1 MSYWKQAALRKLLN
15 WRFSET
21 AISSKAPRLTAKEVI
36 RQLKA
41 AGFLEVSQT
50 GSHLKLFNSETRR
63 TAIVPIHSSKVIP
76 IDTLKAIEKQADIK
90 FS

>member
-1 MSYWKQAALRKLLN
+1 M
-15 WRFSET
+15 
-21 AISSKAPRLTAKEVI
+21 SSKSPRLTAKEAI

-41 AGFLEVSQT
+41 AGFMEVNQS
-50 GSHLKLFNSETRR
+50 GSHLKLFNQQTRR

-76 IDTLKAIEKQADIK
+76 VGTLKAIEKQADIK